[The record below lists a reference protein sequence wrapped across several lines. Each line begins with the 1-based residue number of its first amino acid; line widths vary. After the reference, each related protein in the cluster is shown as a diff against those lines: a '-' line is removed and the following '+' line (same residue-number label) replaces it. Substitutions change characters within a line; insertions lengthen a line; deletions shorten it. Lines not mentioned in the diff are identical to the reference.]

1 MIKDLSIE
9 QFLNELA
16 SKAPTPGGGSAAA
29 IMGAMGAALVS
40 MVCNL
45 TLGKQNYVAVE
56 AEIQTVLGR
65 SEQLRLALTDL
76 VRADV
81 DAFNQV
87 MLAYGMSKATDEDK
101 QVRSEAIQLALQ
113 AATDVPLACA
123 KLCAEVVQL
132 CRIVADKGNKNVVS
146 DAGVAVLAGQ
156 AAIKSAALNVFVNLN
171 AIRDESFTQ
180 TRSAQINALLAD
192 NDLSVAEIYESVK
205 CKL

>member
-45 TLGKQNYVAVE
+45 TLGKKQYAAVE
-56 AEIQTVLGR
+56 AEIRSVLER
-65 SEQLRLALTDL
+65 SEPLRLALTEL
-76 VRADV
+76 VHADV
-81 DAFNQV
+81 EAFNQV
-87 MLAYGMSKATDEDK
+87 MRAYGMPKDSDEEL
-101 QVRSEAIQLALQ
+101 QARSEAIQLALQ

-132 CRIVADKGNKNVVS
+132 CRIVAEKGNKNIVS

-171 AIRDESFTQ
+171 AIRDENFTHS
-180 TRSAQINALLAD
+180 RSAQINALLGD
-192 NDLSVAEIYESVK
+192 NDLSVAEIYELVK